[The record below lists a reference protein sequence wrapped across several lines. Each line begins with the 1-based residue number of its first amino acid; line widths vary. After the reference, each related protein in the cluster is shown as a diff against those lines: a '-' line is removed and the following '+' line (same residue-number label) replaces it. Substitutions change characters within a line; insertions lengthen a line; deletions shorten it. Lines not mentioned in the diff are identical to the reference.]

1 VLTSVAVRAGEL
13 LAVVLAAGT
22 ITLAAGLWWL
32 RRRMRRLRRA
42 GRVMAG
48 RAAVVAAGAAARR
61 GAWSVPLPDRRWLAA
76 ARERRRLWRA
86 VGAAEHAVAGAR
98 QAGAPAGELGDMC
111 RRLREAAGYA
121 DRCLSVSGRP
131 AASRAVHGAGAL
143 AEVSG
148 VVTAAGLIQDAAA
161 SALAAMARPAAASLA
176 DDARREAAALAAGI
190 AAAGLH
196 GDGG

>member
-1 VLTSVAVRAGEL
+1 MLTSVALRAGEL
-13 LAVVLAAGT
+13 MAVVLAAGAT
-22 ITLAAGLWWL
+22 TLAAGLWWL

-42 GRVMAG
+42 GQAMAA
-48 RAAVVAAGAAARR
+48 RAARAAAAPAARR
-61 GAWSVPLPDRRWLAA
+61 GVWSVPLPDRRWLAA

-86 VGAAEHAVAGAR
+86 VGAAEHAVAEAQR
-98 QAGAPAGELGDMC
+98 AGVPAGELDDMC
-111 RRLREAAGYA
+111 RQLREAAGYA
-121 DRCLSVSGRP
+121 DRCLAVSRRP
-131 AASRAVHGAGAL
+131 GASRAGTGEGTW

-161 SALAAMARPAAASLA
+161 SALAAMARPAAAGLA

-190 AAAGLH
+190 AAAAPH